1 MNEQRKSV
9 HEQRKAVNAQRKA
22 VVRQCVRLRAV
33 GGWTI
38 AATATAAAV
47 LQLCLRLRHGGGLRL
62 HVVCSGEGCCG
73 CGSNEL
79 CDFELSIY
87 NQMMIAPDL
96 ISNAET
102 RGSTAAPPTKK
113 FGAPSVAAAS
123 MGASTAFYSS
133 DWHVSATT
141 SCAPEIFRW
150 TIMHRWKASVVSR
163 GGRTVPEATAHC
175 SSCRSRRARSALVSD
190 TAGGGSRGHGPRL
203 PIA

>member
-102 RGSTAAPPTKK
+102 GTTAAPPTKK
-113 FGAPSVAAAS
+113 LGAPSVAAAS
-123 MGASTAFYSS
+123 MGARAAFYSS

-150 TIMHRWKASVVSR
+150 TIMHRKVEGQRRLSGRQDRPGGDSALQLLQKPEGEISSGER
-163 GGRTVPEATAHC
+163 YGGRW
-175 SSCRSRRARSALVSD
+175 
-190 TAGGGSRGHGPRL
+190 
-203 PIA
+203 